1 MRFPPRPILATASAA
16 LLALTACGSPDSGG
30 DAGGGAASEGAD
42 SAAGGQRAASALDFQ
57 AQTLDGQE
65 VTGSSLQGEPVVLW
79 FWAPWCT
86 VCRAEAGG
94 VAEAAER
101 HGDRVEFLGVAGRGE
116 VEAMR
121 AFVDETGTG
130 QMRHLVD
137 DDGSLWSGF
146 GVASQ
151 PAFAFVRAD
160 GTHLTVSGTLT
171 EDDLD
176 EYVEAELLS
185 ADGPDS

>member
-1 MRFPPRPILATASAA
+1 M
-16 LLALTACGSPDSGG
+16 
-30 DAGGGAASEGAD
+30 
-42 SAAGGQRAASALDFQ
+42 
-57 AQTLDGQE
+57 
-65 VTGSSLQGEPVVLW
+65 VLW

-101 HGDRVEFLGVAGRGE
+101 YADHVEFLGVAGRGE

-130 QMRHLVD
+130 GMRHLVD

-146 GVASQ
+146 EVTSQ
-151 PAFAFVRAD
+151 PAFAFLRPD

-176 EYVEAELLS
+176 DYVEAELLS
-185 ADGPDS
+185 ADGHDS